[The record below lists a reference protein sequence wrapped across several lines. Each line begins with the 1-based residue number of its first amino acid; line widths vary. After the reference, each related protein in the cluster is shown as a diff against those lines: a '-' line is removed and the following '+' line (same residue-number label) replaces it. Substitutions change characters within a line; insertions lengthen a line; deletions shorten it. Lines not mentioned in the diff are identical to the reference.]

1 VAEAFGDFDPTVDSI
16 IGSRD
21 PFIIGVRH
29 HSPSMSAVIPD
40 LLERAQP
47 SAIALE
53 LPSDL
58 QSWIEWLGHEDL
70 QSPVA
75 LSVTADG
82 TNPGRGLAFYPF
94 ADFSPELA
102 AIRWARTHGVP
113 VVAID
118 LPVGAAETPPES
130 GPETIPESPET
141 SPESTPDS
149 QSSGLE
155 RLLANHECDGFDELW
170 DRMVEARA
178 PGQDAEELRRAG
190 LRLGALLRFDEE
202 QSGGVSARDSTREEY
217 MRFALNRM
225 RTDGM
230 ERVVAVVGAFHA
242 AALVGADDSNQMA
255 TLETTAITSSL
266 VPYRFDLLDSRSGY
280 PAGIRDPQWQQ
291 SVFAAAGDAELIDAT
306 LTNLAVDVA
315 RRLRTKG
322 YVVSTP
328 DAQEAVRVARDLAKL
343 RGLPTPARRELVEGV
358 QTAFVHG
365 EALGRGRV
373 VGLEMQHVLV
383 GKTVGVLPKGAPR
396 TGLATSVESELDSL
410 RLPARSGATELD
422 IRLEPWRYDLDCR
435 RIVALQRLTV
445 LGIPYAT
452 MKSGATTSTPSTGDS
467 VEALTSRWLIQWEPS
482 TDAMVALSAVF
493 GASLELAAEG
503 YLRRELRRAEQDPET
518 ADVSIALL
526 LELLRQSANASLPSL
541 VQELLSSLTT
551 AVSQVASFAE
561 LIAVLTTVERLG
573 AGLVAGLELPE
584 TTQAAISELSE
595 LAFTEALPRVES
607 IAGSDDPADVGAL
620 AMLVARLAVEPID
633 SEMHPGRMRVLTA
646 ITEIANSGSP
656 LVQGATTAAG
666 LLLGGS
672 DAAMV
677 SSRLVGWIA
686 NSTSIELRRDLARRL
701 TGFFLLGS
709 TAVVSEEL
717 LGSTHRELMGFSD
730 PEFLRIVPS
739 LRDGFSALSNADR
752 RRVLS
757 HVGEL
762 FGLDQDSIDR
772 NYLELEID
780 PNRLA
785 GWMLADVE
793 ANRGVE
799 ALELGLPEFEAD
811 PAYPAE
817 PSELIEPSTR
827 TNMVESVGTIDALD
841 RWRLILGHQRE
852 QLNNPL
858 ASRAGA
864 ALDEL
869 YGRGRG
875 EGSGDFDGVDT
886 ASQGGGNEKSF
897 PTARLWGDE
906 LLDIFGKSVREEI
919 LGRAAA
925 GGRFDAALLLD
936 PDDVQP
942 SVALLS
948 QVLSLRGSLHPG
960 QLATLRKIVD
970 RVVNDLVKQLANRV
984 RPALTGRVGSRSS
997 QRGRGPLNL
1006 GRTISDNLRNTT
1018 PAGLSIERF
1027 WFRERQRRTLDWRVI
1042 FVVDVSGSMEPS
1054 MIYSA
1059 MMAAIVNALPAVTS
1073 HFVAFSTDV
1082 IDFSG
1087 LVDDPLGLLLEVSVG
1102 GGTNIGKGL
1111 AFARTLVKVPSRTLM
1126 IVVSDFEEGGSVNK
1140 LVQEVRTLRESGVKL
1155 LGLAALDDSGEP
1167 RFERRT
1173 AELLAG
1179 AGMEVAALTPLELA
1193 RWVGE
1198 RIR

>member
-1 VAEAFGDFDPTVDSI
+1 VVSDTFAAFEATFEATFEAVFETTVDSI
-16 IGSRD
+16 IESTD
-21 PFIIGVRH
+21 PVIIGVRH
-29 HSPSMSAVIPD
+29 HSPSMSAAIPD
-40 LLERAQP
+40 LLAQAKP

-58 QSWIEWLGHEDL
+58 QHWIEWLGHEEL

-75 LSVTADG
+75 LSVTANSTDS
-82 TNPGRGLAFYPF
+82 TNAGRGLAFYPF

-102 AIRWARTHGVP
+102 AIRWARAHGVP

-118 LPVGAAETPPES
+118 LPVGVVAGVA
-130 GPETIPESPET
+130 GAGFD
-141 SPESTPDS
+141 STPT
-149 QSSGLE
+149 QPTNQPTALE

-170 DRMVEARA
+170 DRMVEAHA

-190 LRLGALLRFDEE
+190 IRLGAILRFDE
-202 QSGGVSARDSTREEY
+202 QNSGGVSARDTQREDHMCAMIE
-217 MRFALNRM
+217 RM
-225 RTDGM
+225 RADGL

-242 AALVGADDSNQMA
+242 AALVSSESSGMSF
-255 TLETTAITSSL
+255 ETIDITSSL

-291 SVFAAAGDAELIDAT
+291 SVFAAAGDAPSIDAT
-306 LTNLAVDVA
+306 LTNLTVDVA

-328 DAQEAVRVARDLAKL
+328 DAQEAVRVARDLAVL
-343 RGLPTPARRELVEGV
+343 RGLPAPARRELVEGM

-365 EALGRGRV
+365 EALGRGRI
-373 VGLEMQHVLV
+373 VGLEMQTVLV
-383 GKTVGVLPKGAPR
+383 GRTVGVLPKSAPR
-396 TGLATSVESELDSL
+396 TGLAMSVEKELETL
-410 RLPARSGATELD
+410 RLPARSGAAELD
-422 IRLEPWRYDLDCR
+422 IRLEPWRSDLDCR
-435 RIVALQRLTV
+435 RLIALHRLTV
-445 LGIPYAT
+445 VGIPYGTIKGVAAT
-452 MKSGATTSTPSTGDS
+452 ATDS

-482 TDAMVALSAVF
+482 TDAMVALSAIY
-493 GASLELAAEG
+493 GPSLELATEG
-503 YLRRELRRAEQDPET
+503 YLRRELRRAEQDPDT

-526 LELLRQSANASLPSL
+526 LELLHRSANAALPTLVDELIGSLNISI
-541 VQELLSSLTT
+541 T
-551 AVSQVASFAE
+551 QVASFAE
-561 LIAVLTTVERLG
+561 LIAVLTAVDRLG
-573 AGLVAGLELPE
+573 AGLVPGLELSDS
-584 TTQAAISELSE
+584 TRSAIRVLSD

-607 IAGSDDPADVGAL
+607 ISGSDDPTDVGAL
-620 AMLVARLAVEPID
+620 AMLVARLAVEPSD
-633 SEMHPGRMRVLTA
+633 VGKHPGRMRVLTA
-646 ITEIANSGSP
+646 IAEISESGSP
-656 LVQGATTAAG
+656 LMQGATTAAG
-666 LLLGGS
+666 LLLGRAEVATVAS
-672 DAAMV
+672 K
-677 SSRLVGWIA
+677 LVGWIA
-686 NSTSIELRRDLARRL
+686 NSESIESRRDLARRL

-709 TAVVSEEL
+709 TAIVSEEL
-717 LGSTHRELMGFSD
+717 LASTHSELMTFSD
-730 PEFLRIVPS
+730 SEFLRTVPA

-752 RRVLS
+752 RRVLAL
-757 HVGEL
+757 VGEL
-762 FGLDQDSIDR
+762 FGLDENAIDR
-772 NYLELEID
+772 NYLETEIH
-780 PNRLA
+780 PNELA
-785 GWMLADVE
+785 MWMLADVE
-793 ANRGVE
+793 ANIAVD
-799 ALELGLPEFEAD
+799 ALMLNLPE
-811 PAYPAE
+811 PTIVE
-817 PSELIEPSTR
+817 PSEIRTR
-827 TNMVESVGTIDALD
+827 MNYVGSAGTLDALD
-841 RWRLILGHQRE
+841 RWRLILGHQR
-852 QLNNPL
+852 QQMTNPL

-875 EGSGDFDGVDT
+875 EGSSDFDGGDT
-886 ASQGGGNEKSF
+886 SSQGGGNEKSF

-906 LLDIFGKSVREEI
+906 LLDVFGKSVREEI

-948 QVLSLRGSLHPG
+948 QVLSLRGSLQPG

-970 RVVNDLVKQLANRV
+970 RVVNDLVKQLANKV
-984 RPALTGRVGSRSS
+984 RPALTGGVGSRSS

-1006 GRTISDNLRNTT
+1006 SRTIADNLRNTT

-1073 HFVAFSTDV
+1073 HFLAFSTDV

-1140 LVQEVRTLRESGVKL
+1140 LVQEVRTLRESGVEL
-1155 LGLAALDDSGEP
+1155 LGLAALDDTGEP

>member
-1 VAEAFGDFDPTVDSI
+1 MNESFANFDATVDSI
-16 IGSRD
+16 VGSTD

-29 HSPSMSAVIPD
+29 HSPSMSAAIPD
-40 LLERAQP
+40 LLERARP

-58 QSWIEWLGHEDL
+58 QHWIEWLGHEEL

-82 TNPGRGLAFYPF
+82 TSSGKGLAFYPF

-118 LPVGAAETPPES
+118 LPVGVAETEPEFETMAESVPS
-130 GPETIPESPET
+130 GQPSA
-141 SPESTPDS
+141 
-149 QSSGLE
+149 LE
-155 RLLANHECDGFDELW
+155 RLLLNHECDGFDELW
-170 DRMVEARA
+170 DRMVEAHA
-178 PGQDAEELRRAG
+178 PGQNAEELRRAG
-190 LRLGALLRFDEE
+190 LRLGALLRFDEQ
-202 QSGGVSARDSTREEY
+202 QSGGVLPRDTKREEH
-217 MRFALNRM
+217 MRVVLNRM
-225 RTDGM
+225 RTDGT

-242 AALVGADDSNQMA
+242 AALIGDNSEHPA
-255 TLETTAITSSL
+255 TFETTEITSSL

-291 SVFAAAGDAELIDAT
+291 SVFVAAGDTELIDTT
-306 LTNLAVDVA
+306 LANLTVDVA

-373 VGLEMQHVLV
+373 VGFEMQRVLV
-383 GKTVGVLPKGAPR
+383 GKTIGVLPKDAPR
-396 TGLATSVESELDSL
+396 TGLATSVENELDSL

-422 IRLEPWRYDLDCR
+422 IRLEPWRSDLDR
-435 RIVALQRLTV
+435 RRVVALQRLTV
-445 LGIPYAT
+445 LGIPYGT
-452 MKSGATTSTPSTGDS
+452 MKSGATTSAASTAGDS
-467 VEALTSRWLIQWEPS
+467 VEALTSRWLIQWAPS
-482 TDAMVALSAVF
+482 TDAMVAFSAIF
-493 GASLELAAEG
+493 GASLELATEG
-503 YLRRELRRAEQDPET
+503 YLRRELRRAEQDPDT
-518 ADVSIALL
+518 TDVSIALL
-526 LELLRQSANASLPSL
+526 LELLRQSANAALPTL
-541 VQELLSSLTT
+541 VHELLSSLTT
-551 AVSQVASFAE
+551 SVTQVASFAE
-561 LIAVLTTVERLG
+561 LIAVLTAVDRLG
-573 AGLVAGLELPE
+573 AGLVAGLELSE
-584 TTQAAISELSE
+584 ATLAASYTLSE

-607 IAGSDDPADVGAL
+607 ITGSDDPADVGAL
-620 AMLVARLAVEPID
+620 AMLVARLAVEPIED
-633 SEMHPGRMRVLTA
+633 ESHPGRMRVLTA
-646 ITEIANSGSP
+646 ITEIAQSGSP
-656 LVQGATTAAG
+656 LLQGATTAGG
-666 LLLGGS
+666 LLLGRS
-672 DAAMV
+672 DAATV
-677 SSRLVGWIA
+677 SSTLVGWIA
-686 NSTSIELRRDLARRL
+686 NSASIDSRRDLARRL

-717 LGSTHRELMGFSD
+717 LASTHRELMAFTD
-730 PEFLRIVPS
+730 PDFLGTVPA

-752 RRVLS
+752 RRVLAS
-757 HVGEL
+757 VGEL
-762 FGLDQDSIDR
+762 FGLDENSIER
-772 NYLELEID
+772 NYLELDVD
-780 PNRLA
+780 PALVA

-793 ANRGVE
+793 ANRGVD
-799 ALELGLPEFEAD
+799 ALGLGLPEFGE
-811 PAYPAE
+811 PEPAE
-817 PSELIEPSTR
+817 LRALTSV
-827 TNMVESVGTIDALD
+827 VESVGTINALD
-841 RWRLILGHQRE
+841 RWRLILGHQR
-852 QLNNPL
+852 QQITNPL

-875 EGSGDFDGVDT
+875 EGSGDFEG
-886 ASQGGGNEKSF
+886 AEPGQGGGNEKSF

-970 RVVNDLVKQLANRV
+970 RVVNDLVKQLANKV
-984 RPALTGRVGSRSS
+984 RPALTGGVGSRSS

-1006 GRTISDNLRNTT
+1006 GRTIADNLRNTT

-1042 FVVDVSGSMEPS
+1042 FVVDVSGSMEAS

-1059 MMAAIVNALPAVTS
+1059 MMAAIVNSLPAVTS
-1073 HFVAFSTDV
+1073 HFIAFSTEV

-1102 GGTNIGKGL
+1102 GGTDIGKGL

-1155 LGLAALDDSGEP
+1155 LGLAALDDTGEP

-1173 AELLAG
+1173 AELLVG